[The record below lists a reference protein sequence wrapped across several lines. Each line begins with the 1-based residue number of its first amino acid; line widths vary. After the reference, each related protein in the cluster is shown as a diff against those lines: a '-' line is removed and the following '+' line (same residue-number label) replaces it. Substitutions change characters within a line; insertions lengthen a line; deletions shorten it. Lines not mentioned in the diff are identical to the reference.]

1 MYIKI
6 VLFVFLNNMTTS
18 YPAAAAPPQLTVKQP
33 SILERLSPELQSE
46 LLLHLQPRL
55 VGRLT
60 RTCQWFSKQCRS
72 RAYWERVAFH
82 MLYREERLSKEINS
96 LYYLSMLDG
105 GYKRAMERFIAL
117 VYEHP
122 KDSGQHATAFLPRA
136 GESLRENTARVVS
149 TTLSEYEDP
158 EHGYRCPGVAP
169 LYREEMLP
177 SADEPRELCRKIV
190 EQTVHT
196 RLRIRFVAAFIHFSI
211 CFSLPMCGMTAEKWS
226 WIRHTHAECSS
237 IQQRLAS

>member
-18 YPAAAAPPQLTVKQP
+18 YPAAVAPPQSAVKQP

-60 RTCQWFSKQCRS
+60 RTCQWFRKLCRS

-122 KDSGQHATAFLPRA
+122 KDSGQHATAFLPRS

-158 EHGYRCPGVAP
+158 EHPYRCPRVAP
-169 LYREEMLP
+169 IYREEMLP

-226 WIRHTHAECSS
+226 
-237 IQQRLAS
+237 